1 MLPKWLERLQ
11 ASGPVNEGAA
21 DRSAWTSLR
30 KLRRSGR
37 TGEPQVSLFL
47 QTCILHGVCR
57 YAPGRLRPQ
66 DAASRGVIDY
76 SIQCERSKRIWIEV
90 KRMGVSLR
98 PDMILKY
105 LDEAVAS
112 SFKAVLGVLTNG
124 DEWEFWCGG
133 QGLKALGVKPFI
145 FARLAIASAEDFA
158 RLRLMFGASQVF
170 RRYLQG
176 VLSHVPARNALL
188 KRERV
193 CIAFE
198 QGYRERFRGPIPSLA
213 RVLSPTGERVDPR
226 IIAGRLVLFSSDLVR
241 NALYRELRDH
251 FDCRLRKFEI
261 RDVQDGWA
269 VDPLGEFT
277 ENL

>member
-1 MLPKWLERLQ
+1 MIPDWLERVQ
-11 ASGPVNEGAA
+11 TSGPVNEGAA
-21 DRSAWTSLR
+21 DRAAWESLR

-37 TGEPQVSLFL
+37 AGEPQVSLFL
-47 QTCILHGVCR
+47 QTRILHKVCR
-57 YAPGRLRPQ
+57 YASGRLKPQ

-76 SIQCERSKRIWIEV
+76 SIECERSRRIWIEV
-90 KRMGVSLR
+90 KRMGAPLR

-105 LDEAVAS
+105 LDGPVAS

-124 DEWEFWCGG
+124 VEWEFWCGG
-133 QGLKALGVKPFI
+133 KGIKALGVKPFI

-158 RLRLMFGASQVF
+158 RLRLMFGSSQVF

-198 QGYRERFRGPIPSLA
+198 QGYRERFRGPVPSLA
-213 RVLSPTGERVDPR
+213 RVLSPSGERVDPR
-226 IIAGRLVLFSSDLVR
+226 IIAGRLALFSSDLVR
-241 NALYRELRDH
+241 NALYRELREN

-261 RDVQDGWA
+261 LDVQNGWA
-269 VDPLGEFT
+269 VDPLGEFA
-277 ENL
+277 EDL